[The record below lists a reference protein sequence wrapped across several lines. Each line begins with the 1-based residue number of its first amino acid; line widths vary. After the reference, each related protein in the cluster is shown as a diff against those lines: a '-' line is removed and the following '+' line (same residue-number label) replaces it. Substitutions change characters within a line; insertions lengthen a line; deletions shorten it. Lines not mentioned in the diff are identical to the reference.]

1 MATQSLVASYGS
13 GGGQPAGMY
22 SNGTTYYTGGGHSSS
37 TTTSTE
43 VIVGIGPQTFR
54 VTCTGLKPS
63 TIHYAYLLSTNV
75 SVNCAPLNNYVF
87 GANLVTDSTG
97 YLQFDYA
104 FKPTNAPFPT
114 DTDQTG
120 QIISIIPAGNQALK
134 VSSSDE
140 KSYAQS
146 YMISKGTV
154 SS

>member
-1 MATQSLVASYGS
+1 MSDSNFTTGASSGNPSSLSTGQE
-13 GGGQPAGMY
+13 GGGGNKQV
-22 SNGTTYYTGGGHSSS
+22 NQVN
-37 TTTSTE
+37 TE

-63 TIHYAYLLSTNV
+63 TIHYAYLLTSNV
-75 SVNCAPLNNYVF
+75 SSSCAPLNNYTF

-114 DTDQTG
+114 KTDQTG
-120 QIISIIPAGNQALK
+120 TVISIIPAGNQAFK
-134 VSSSDE
+134 VSSSDG
-140 KSYAQS
+140 KSYAES
-146 YMISKGTV
+146 YIISKGAV